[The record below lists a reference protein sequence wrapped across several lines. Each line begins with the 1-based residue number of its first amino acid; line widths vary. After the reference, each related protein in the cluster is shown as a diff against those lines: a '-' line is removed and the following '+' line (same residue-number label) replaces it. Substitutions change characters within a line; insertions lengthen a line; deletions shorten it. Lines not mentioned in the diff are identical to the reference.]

1 MANHSFTRLLAVN
14 RILRGAGEQPVSSLT
29 EDGIND
35 TAIAEAILD
44 ETTAE
49 YQKDGL
55 TVNTEY
61 VTYTPDADG
70 FIVLPINTLRADGQS
85 DSDQYTVRGYQP
97 KKLYD
102 LENNTYVFTEDVDL
116 VLTQGLDFTELP
128 VDIQFAIVDKAAML
142 YQMITVGDQ
151 GMHATLSQQALQSR
165 ITAKIADDAQGDYNL
180 FDNPRTNA
188 YWMRKRTRRQNL
200 NNRGLIT

>member
-70 FIVLPINTLRADGQS
+70 FIVLPINTLRADGQV

-116 VLTQGLDFTELP
+116 ILTQGLDFTELP
-128 VDIQFAIVDKAAML
+128 IDIQFAIVDKAAMT

-165 ITAKIADDAQGDYNL
+165 ITAKIADDSQGDYNL

-188 YWMRKRTRRQNL
+188 YWMRKRTRRQNP